1 MQRRSESRAAS
12 AKLVYIGGYGRSGS
26 TLLEYLLAAHPEV
39 VACGEIERH
48 LRVFARR
55 RTCTCG
61 EPARHC
67 QVWGEFQHKSG
78 RLEGLDHTQL
88 SLQVLDHISRQYAVM
103 VDSSKTAWGST
114 LMPFRLS
121 KKLGK
126 DFLLVHLVRD
136 PRAVAWSTL
145 RTKRDQN
152 WTRGGR
158 PKRARKHLRQS
169 SSGTRSLLTIAGWT
183 VANLACEMF
192 GFFHPDRYLRV
203 RYEDLV
209 RTPVKVLGR
218 IFARVAL
225 DPPTTLEP
233 TATRTNRHQLYGNA
247 MRFETL
253 SPAELKEDAAWKTAM
268 PLAYRRLV
276 GSLCWPLCVRYDYE
290 IPEADRDQV
299 IDPITPYTK

>member
-1 MQRRSESRAAS
+1 MRSWSIRR
-12 AKLVYIGGYGRSGS
+12 GRRG
-26 TLLEYLLAAHPEV
+26 
-39 VACGEIERH
+39 
-48 LRVFARR
+48 
-55 RTCTCG
+55 
-61 EPARHC
+61 ARHSC
-67 QVWGEFQHKSG
+67 RSAY
-78 RLEGLDHTQL
+78 RRN
-88 SLQVLDHISRQYAVM
+88 SARI
-103 VDSSKTAWGST
+103 
-114 LMPFRLS
+114 
-121 KKLGK
+121 
-126 DFLLVHLVRD
+126 FLLVHLVRD

-169 SSGTRSLLTIAGWT
+169 SSGTRSLVTIAGWT

-247 MRFETL
+247 MRFL
-253 SPAELKEDAAWKTAM
+253 VAGRAQRGPG
-268 PLAYRRLV
+268 RRQ
-276 GSLCWPLCVRYDYE
+276 CR
-290 IPEADRDQV
+290 
-299 IDPITPYTK
+299 